1 MYLQLYAHNVPV
13 PGAASGAIYN
23 LHQGTLVRVP
33 SVLLGLLAQLAEAP
47 LATVRQRH
55 AYDLAS
61 FDRYI
66 EFLLARDL
74 AFQTEEPA
82 RFPALAPAWHYPGL
96 LTHAVLEYEFA
107 HYALPDVLRQLDR
120 LLCRHLEL
128 RLDLGGQPWP
138 ALDELLASLATSTFR
153 TVALF
158 VRHTEDSTPAALDA
172 LYAAHPK
179 LTYIFCHSAPATVRS
194 TQHARVLTTRWKLA
208 ADGRLPELPA
218 PRYIVNSQFFAEAQL
233 HNPYYHGRVC
243 VGRLGQFKNCLR
255 HMPSFGQ
262 VQETPL
268 LELIAQPDF
277 QELWYASADKI
288 EGLSDSEFRYA
299 LWLPYA
305 LRRTAAGRYA
315 LIEAEAESPLTEAA
329 SAHIP
334 SRS

>member
-13 PGAASGAIYN
+13 RGAASGAIYN

-33 SVLLGLLAQLAEAP
+33 TVLLGLLEQLAEAP

-66 EFLLARDL
+66 EFLLGRDL

-82 RFPALAPAWHYPGL
+82 RFPALVPAWHYPGL

-107 HYALPDVLRQLDR
+107 NYDLPDVLRQLDR

-128 RLDLGGQPWP
+128 RLDLGSQPLS
-138 ALDELLASLATSTFR
+138 ALEELLVSVATSAFR
-153 TVALF
+153 TIALF
-158 VRHTEDSTPAALDA
+158 VRHTEATTPAALDA
-172 LYAAHPK
+172 LFAAHSK

-194 TQHARVLTTRWKLA
+194 AHHARVLTTRWPLP
-208 ADGRLPELPA
+208 ADGALPALPA

-243 VGRLGQFKNCLR
+243 ISRLGQLKNCLR
-255 HMPSFGQ
+255 HAPSFGQ
-262 VQETPL
+262 VQARPL
-268 LELIAQPDF
+268 RELLAQPDF
-277 QELWYASADKI
+277 QDLWYACVDKI
-288 EGLSDSEFRYA
+288 DGLSDSELRYA

-305 LRRTAAGRYA
+305 LRRTSAGRYA
-315 LIEAEAESPLTEAA
+315 LVEAETAAPVAAA
-329 SAHIP
+329 SP
-334 SRS
+334 